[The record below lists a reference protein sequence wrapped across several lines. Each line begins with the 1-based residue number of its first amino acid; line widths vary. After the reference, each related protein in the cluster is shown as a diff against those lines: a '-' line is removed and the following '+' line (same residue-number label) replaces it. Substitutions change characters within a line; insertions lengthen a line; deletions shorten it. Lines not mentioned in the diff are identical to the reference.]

1 MSSTFIKLTPCSSS
15 SHRQRDITQHLA
27 RDKRDIGDVSA
38 VHTDL
43 INMELHVSFIIS
55 ILKTSYFF
63 KKKKLKE
70 HVRLNVINI
79 YYTLGVQ

>member
-15 SHRQRDITQHLA
+15 SHRQRDITQHLT
-27 RDKRDIGDVSA
+27 RVKRDIGDVSA

-55 ILKTSYFF
+55 MLNTGYFF
-63 KKKKLKE
+63 LNKKE

-79 YYTLGVQ
+79 YYTLFV